1 VAVILRSEL
10 VEQVVDGSRSATFV
24 KDVVM
29 TPGATPLGMVRK
41 RLPDLSRTRGTV
53 VLVHGFGQNRYA
65 FHSSKRSFSGYLA
78 AEGWDVFNT
87 DLRGH
92 GRSRRFG
99 AKRSE
104 ILSEYVREDLPAVVR
119 EALRLSGHDHVWL
132 VGHSMGGI
140 VSYGAAATS
149 LRDRVAGVVSLG
161 SPCRFGQGSILLA
174 AFART
179 MTLVRATG
187 VFDSNPWLPL
197 RIVGRHFHR
206 RRRLWD
212 STMAPLPL
220 RPWKPG
226 SMEDEVLDEYLRL
239 AFDWTSVEIA
249 FDIFQGGRDGM
260 VRSSHGATDVAT
272 AFEHLDKPLLVLAGS
287 EDDLAPPSS
296 VKPAFDRS
304 RSSDKTYR
312 VFPAGHVDIVLGK
325 SAPLTIWPTIER
337 WLARREEAIAVGGA
351 PENFSDA
358 AVANRK
364 MPT

>member
-1 VAVILRSEL
+1 VILRSEV
-10 VEQVVDGSRSATFV
+10 VEQVVDGSLARRFL

-41 RLPDLSRTRGTV
+41 RLPDLERTRGTV

-65 FHSSKRSFSGYLA
+65 FHSSTRSFSNFLA
-78 AEGWDVFNT
+78 ADGWDVFNT

-99 AKRSE
+99 AKRPE
-104 ILSEYVREDLPAVVR
+104 LLSEYVKQDLPAVVR
-119 EALRLSGHDHVWL
+119 EALRLSTHDHVWL

-140 VSYGAAATS
+140 VSYAAAATT
-149 LRDRVAGVVSLG
+149 LRDRVAGVVSIG
-161 SPCRFGQGSILLA
+161 SPYRFGQGSILLA

-179 MTLVRATG
+179 MTLLRATG
-187 VFDSNPWLPL
+187 VFDSNPSLPL
-197 RIVGRHFHR
+197 RIVGRHFHKR
-206 RRRLWD
+206 RRFWNSAL
-212 STMAPLPL
+212 APLPL

-226 SMEDEVLDEYLRL
+226 SMEDDLLDDYLRK

-249 FDIFQGGRDGM
+249 FDIFQSGREGM
-260 VRSSHGATDVAT
+260 VRTSDGATDVAT

-296 VKPAFDRS
+296 VRPAYDRS

-325 SAPLTIWPTIER
+325 SAPFTIWPTIGR
-337 WLARREEAIAVGGA
+337 WLARREELRAGETWT
-351 PENFSDA
+351 ENFLGQG
-358 AVANRK
+358 VANRK
-364 MPT
+364 APS